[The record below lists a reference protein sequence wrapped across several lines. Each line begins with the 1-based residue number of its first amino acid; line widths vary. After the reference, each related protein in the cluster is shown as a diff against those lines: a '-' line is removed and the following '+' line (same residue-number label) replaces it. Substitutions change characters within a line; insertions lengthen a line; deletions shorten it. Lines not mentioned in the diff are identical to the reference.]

1 VGPVAEAAAAVR
13 DLDRAALVAGLVG
26 PAAAVAQAGVVER
39 IAAEACGRRGKP
51 LAAEAGRE
59 AASDRVAVVARAV
72 PVLDLAAGPVVGAEA
87 QASAEVEAQ
96 ASAEGELEA
105 EAGLVRVAAAEAR
118 VQGPAELAAG
128 EPAVAEARVAEA
140 AEEEQELVVLVVA
153 EARVQEL
160 VDLAAVEPAVALV
173 RVAEPAEE
181 EQDLAGPAVAEEW
194 ADRAEEAAPAVDL
207 ASADLVVVEERNR
220 ENG

>member
-1 VGPVAEAAAAVR
+1 M
-13 DLDRAALVAGLVG
+13 
-26 PAAAVAQAGVVER
+26 
-39 IAAEACGRRGKP
+39 
-51 LAAEAGRE
+51 
-59 AASDRVAVVARAV
+59 
-72 PVLDLAAGPVVGAEA
+72 
-87 QASAEVEAQ
+87 
-96 ASAEGELEA
+96 EA

-140 AEEEQELVVLVVA
+140 
-153 EARVQEL
+153 
-160 VDLAAVEPAVALV
+160 
-173 RVAEPAEE
+173 AEE